1 MADIYTE
8 TIVKRKPMPG
18 GAALQGVLAV
28 AAILAAMIGLYINVG
43 LLVVAA
49 AAGVGWYLVRQNAY
63 VEFEYIHTNGDLDI
77 DKVISNASRKRVM
90 TVNLDHVEVVAPL
103 ESQELRRYNGSKAR
117 DFSAKN
123 PQEPPYVMVYNQGG
137 VKALLLLQLDDK
149 MVKSLKKW
157 MPGKVFTE

>member
-8 TIVKRKPMPG
+8 TIVKRKSMPG

-28 AAILAAMIGLYINVG
+28 AAVLAAMIGIYIEVS
-43 LLVVAA
+43 LLIVAA
-49 AAGVGWYLVRQNAY
+49 VAGVGWYLVRQNAD
-63 VEFEYIHTNGDLDI
+63 VELEYIHTNGDFDI
-77 DKVISNASRKRVM
+77 DKVISNASRKRVL

-103 ESQELRRYNGSKAR
+103 ESAQLQRYSGSKAR

-123 PQEPPYVMVYNQGG
+123 PQQPPYVMVYAQGG
-137 VKALLLLQLDDK
+137 AKELLLLQLDEK
-149 MVKSLKKW
+149 MLKSLKKW